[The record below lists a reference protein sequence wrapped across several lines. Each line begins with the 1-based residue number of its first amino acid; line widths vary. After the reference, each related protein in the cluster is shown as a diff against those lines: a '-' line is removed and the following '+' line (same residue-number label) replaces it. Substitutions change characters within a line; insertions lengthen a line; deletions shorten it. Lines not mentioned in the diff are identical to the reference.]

1 MKIVDTN
8 KWLNPPEGFGDPID
22 VRADGAYLRAEYN
35 RTEYWDADC
44 IHKRARTIVVIYLN
58 DSGRE
63 VLRTTDDAEW
73 EKPKPEPPAP
83 PLTWYEQFA
92 EWIDHLLGEGE

>member
-35 RTEYWDADC
+35 RT
-44 IHKRARTIVVIYLN
+44 
-58 DSGRE
+58 
-63 VLRTTDDAEW
+63 
-73 EKPKPEPPAP
+73 
-83 PLTWYEQFA
+83 
-92 EWIDHLLGEGE
+92 